1 MIVSLA
7 QLTED
12 GKTFFLGCYVVRL
25 SARLGIIQL
34 NVPAIPYH
42 SYEQS
47 SASSFV
53 MISHV

>member
-47 SASSFV
+47 SLSSFV